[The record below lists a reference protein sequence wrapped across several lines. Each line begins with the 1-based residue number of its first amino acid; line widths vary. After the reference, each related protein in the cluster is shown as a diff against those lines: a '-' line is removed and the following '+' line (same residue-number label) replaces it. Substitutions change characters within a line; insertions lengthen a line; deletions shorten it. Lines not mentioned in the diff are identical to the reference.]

1 MQTKYISMLAKL
13 NLSYLDLKK
22 KQKKKQKKQLD
33 FDLKLKLNKKGYN
46 QLIQ

>member
-22 KQKKKQKKQLD
+22 KKQKK
-33 FDLKLKLNKKGYN
+33 NKKN
-46 QLIQ
+46 NWTLT